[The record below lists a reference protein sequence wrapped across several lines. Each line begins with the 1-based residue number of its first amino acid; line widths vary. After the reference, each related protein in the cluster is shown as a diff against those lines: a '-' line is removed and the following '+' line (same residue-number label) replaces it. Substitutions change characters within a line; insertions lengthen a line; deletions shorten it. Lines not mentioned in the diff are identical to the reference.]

1 MILVLKEPPPGV
13 LVVSMFVALVT
24 LDSEINFGIR
34 KEKSNYE
41 ATVVGALWSK
51 GILDWLLVGQGDKRN

>member
-1 MILVLKEPPPGV
+1 
-13 LVVSMFVALVT
+13 MFVALVT

-41 ATVVGALWSK
+41 VTAVGALWSK

>member
-1 MILVLKEPPPGV
+1 
-13 LVVSMFVALVT
+13 MFVALVT

-41 ATVVGALWSK
+41 AMAVGALWSK